1 MAGAL
6 RRGTAAAWQV
16 GEVVGE
22 ERRGRGVGGVGG
34 GRGGAVCRLTSITEE
49 SPGVS
54 GRGDLMKECRG
65 RLAIV

>member
-22 ERRGRGVGGVGG
+22 ERRGRGVSEVSVW
-34 GRGGAVCRLTSITEE
+34 AAEE
-49 SPGVS
+49 
-54 GRGDLMKECRG
+54 L
-65 RLAIV
+65 IVA